1 MKKKDKFSQNDG
13 FNINFDFDD
22 IDFESIGETI
32 KSSVNKAVSSFTK
45 GYKKNLPAA
54 KNPDICEQK
63 PKEKSKSSLLK
74 IGAFI
79 VGSTLFA
86 IGMDTIE
93 NWGLG
98 AKMIGLLC
106 LGGAV
111 AAPVLMWKLSSH
123 YKRLAINYSRYRREL
138 GNSTI
143 ISVRDLASAV
153 SQTEEETIK
162 DLLYFMKQNYFKQ
175 ARIVENDSIFI
186 LDIPTFKLYK
196 ESLGKLPSSN
206 KEELDQKEKLG
217 QVEDLSVHKAEEIIT
232 NCGGILKE
240 MQENSEK
247 ILSQSFRADLAP
259 LFENIRDILNILEK
273 YPDKALGLNKFN
285 DFYMPTAAKLVES
298 YQEFEGLETTDA
310 KILKSMAEIQGSIK
324 TISEAFDKIKVD
336 LISDRAMDVKTDI
349 DTINLVLKQEGLV
362 EGDFE
367 NHE

>member
-1 MKKKDKFSQNDG
+1 MKKKDKYSQKDA

-22 IDFESIGETI
+22 IDFESIGQTI
-32 KSSVNKAVSSFTK
+32 KNSVNYAVSSFSK
-45 GYKKNLPAA
+45 GYNKSLPPA

-74 IGAFI
+74 VGAVF
-79 VGSTLFA
+79 VAMTLFA
-86 IGMDTIE
+86 IGMDQLDYP
-93 NWGLG
+93 GFDSMLLG
-98 AKMIGLLC
+98 FLILA
-106 LGGAV
+106 GAV

-143 ISVRDLASAV
+143 ISIRDLASAV

-196 ESLGKLPSSN
+196 ENLGKIPSY
-206 KEELDQKEKLG
+206 QKEQIEPGEDFDSQKASDILG
-217 QVEDLSVHKAEEIIT
+217 
-232 NCGGILKE
+232 NCGSILRDMEE
-240 MQENSEK
+240 MTRK
-247 ILSQSFRADLAP
+247 ISSPSFKTDLKP

-273 YPDKALGLNKFN
+273 YPEKALALNKFN

-298 YQEFEGLETTDA
+298 YQEFEELETTDP
-310 KILKSMAEIQGSIK
+310 KILRSMAEIDGSIR
-324 TISEAFDKIKVD
+324 TITEAFDKIKVD
-336 LISDRAMDVKTDI
+336 LISDRAMDIKTDI
-349 DTINLVLKQEGLV
+349 DTIRLVLKQEGLV
-362 EGDFE
+362 EGDFKD
-367 NHE
+367 HE

>member
-1 MKKKDKFSQNDG
+1 MKKKDKFSQKEA

-32 KSSVNKAVSSFTK
+32 KNSVNKAVSSFSK

-86 IGMDTIE
+86 IGMDSIE

-143 ISVRDLASAV
+143 ISIRDLASAV

-196 ESLGKLPSSN
+196 ENLGKIPSYE
-206 KEELDQKEKLG
+206 KEQIAQSDDFDSQNASDILG
-217 QVEDLSVHKAEEIIT
+217 NCGSTLRDMEEIAR
-232 NCGGILKE
+232 
-240 MQENSEK
+240 K
-247 ILSQSFRADLAP
+247 ISSPSFKADLAP

-273 YPDKALGLNKFN
+273 YPEKAIALNKFN

-298 YQEFEGLETTDA
+298 YLEFEQIDTSNP
-310 KILKSMAEIQGSIK
+310 KILKSMMEIDGSIK
-324 TISEAFDKIKVD
+324 TITEAFDKIKVD
-336 LISDRAMDVKTDI
+336 LISDRAMDIKTDI
-349 DTINLVLKQEGLV
+349 DTIRLVLKQEGLV
-362 EGDFE
+362 EGDFKD
-367 NHE
+367 HE

>member
-1 MKKKDKFSQNDG
+1 MKKKDKYSKKDS
-13 FNINFDFDD
+13 FNFNFDFDD
-22 IDFESIGETI
+22 IDFESIGQTI
-32 KSSVNKAVSSFTK
+32 KNSVNYAVSSFSK
-45 GYKKNLPAA
+45 GYNQSLPPA

-74 IGAFI
+74 IGAVF
-79 VGSTLFA
+79 VGMTLFA
-86 IGMDTIE
+86 IGMDAFE
-93 NWGLG
+93 SWGLVE
-98 AKMIGLLC
+98 KMIGLLC

-143 ISVRDLASAV
+143 ISIRDLASAV

-196 ESLGKLPSSN
+196 ENLGKIPSYK
-206 KEELDQKEKLG
+206 KEEIG
-217 QVEDLSVHKAEEIIT
+217 QVEDLSTYQAEEIIG
-232 NCGGILKE
+232 NCEKLLEE
-240 MQENSEK
+240 MKKRRDS
-247 ILSQSFRADLAP
+247 ITSLSFNKSLEP
-259 LFENIRDILNILEK
+259 LFENIEDILNIVKK
-273 YPDKALGLNKFN
+273 YPEKAISLNKFN

-298 YQEFEGLETTDA
+298 YQEFEQIDTDDA
-310 KILKSMAEIQGSIK
+310 KILKSMIEIQSSIN
-324 TISEAFDKIKVD
+324 TITEAFDKVKVE

-349 DTINLVLKQEGLV
+349 DTINLVLKQEGLL
-362 EGDFE
+362 EGDFKD
-367 NHE
+367 HE

>member
-32 KSSVNKAVSSFTK
+32 KNSVNKAVSSFTK

-74 IGAFI
+74 IGAIF
-79 VGSTLFA
+79 VGMSLFA
-86 IGMDTIE
+86 IGMDSIE

-111 AAPVLMWKLSSH
+111 AAPVLMWKLSNH

-153 SQTEEETIK
+153 SQTEEETLK

-196 ESLGKLPSSN
+196 ENLGRVPSSK
-206 KEELDQKEKLG
+206 KEEIG
-217 QVEDLSVHKAEEIIT
+217 PVEDLTSHEADEIIE
-232 NCGGILKE
+232 NCTRILRQ
-240 MQENSEK
+240 MQETSEK
-247 ILSQSFRADLAP
+247 ISSTSFKANLNP

-273 YPDKALGLNKFN
+273 YPDKALALNKFN
-285 DFYMPTAAKLVES
+285 DFYMPTSAKLLES
-298 YQEFEGLETTDA
+298 YQEFEELETTDP

-324 TISEAFDKIKVD
+324 TITEAFDRIKVD
-336 LISDRAMDVKTDI
+336 LISDRAMDIKTDI
-349 DTINLVLKQEGLV
+349 DTIRLVLKQEGLV
-362 EGDFE
+362 EGDFKDYE
-367 NHE
+367 

>member
-32 KSSVNKAVSSFTK
+32 KNSVNKAVSSFTK
-45 GYKKNLPAA
+45 GYKRNLPAA

-74 IGAFI
+74 IGAIF
-79 VGSTLFA
+79 VGMTLFA
-86 IGMDTIE
+86 IGMDLFDVP
-93 NWGLG
+93 GLDT
-98 AKMIGLLC
+98 MLLGLLSMA
-106 LGGAV
+106 GAV
-111 AAPVLMWKLSSH
+111 VAPVFMWKLSSH

-143 ISVRDLASAV
+143 ISIRDLASAV

-196 ESLGKLPSSN
+196 ENLGRVPSSK
-206 KEELDQKEKLG
+206 KEEIG
-217 QVEDLSVHKAEEIIT
+217 SVEDLTSHEAGEIIE
-232 NCGGILKE
+232 NCTRILRQ
-240 MQENSEK
+240 MQETSEK
-247 ILSQSFRADLAP
+247 ISSTSFKANLNP

-273 YPDKALGLNKFN
+273 YPDKALALNKFN
-285 DFYMPTAAKLVES
+285 DFYMPTSAKLLES
-298 YQEFEGLETTDA
+298 YQEFEELETTDP

-324 TISEAFDKIKVD
+324 TITEAFDRIKVD
-336 LISDRAMDVKTDI
+336 LISDRAMDIKTDI
-349 DTINLVLKQEGLV
+349 DTIRLVLKQEGLV
-362 EGDFE
+362 EGDFKDYE
-367 NHE
+367 

>member
-1 MKKKDKFSQNDG
+1 MKKKDKYSQKDA
-13 FNINFDFDD
+13 FNVNFDFDN

-32 KSSVNKAVSSFTK
+32 KNSVNKAVSSFSK
-45 GYKKNLPAA
+45 GYKKSLPPA

-63 PKEKSKSSLLK
+63 IREKSNYQLLR
-74 IGAFI
+74 IFSFF
-79 VGSTLFA
+79 VGGSLFA
-86 IGMDTIE
+86 IGMDQFDYPSLASDI
-93 NWGLG
+93 
-98 AKMIGLLC
+98 IGLISLA
-106 LGGAV
+106 GAV

-143 ISVRDLASAV
+143 ISIRDLASAV

-196 ESLGKLPSSN
+196 ENLGKIPSYE
-206 KEELDQKEKLG
+206 KDQIG
-217 QVEDLSVHKAEEIIT
+217 PADDFDTQKASDILA
-232 NCGGILKE
+232 NCGQILKDME
-240 MQENSEK
+240 DRSRK
-247 ILSQSFRADLAP
+247 IQSPSFRADLDP

-273 YPDKALGLNKFN
+273 YPEKAIALNKFN

-298 YQEFEGLETTDA
+298 YHEFEELETTDA
-310 KILKSMAEIQGSIK
+310 KILKSMVEIDGSIK
-324 TISEAFDKIKVD
+324 TITEAFDKIKVD
-336 LISDRAMDVKTDI
+336 LISDRAMDIKTDI

-362 EGDFE
+362 EGDFKD
-367 NHE
+367 HE

>member
-1 MKKKDKFSQNDG
+1 MKKKDKYSQKDN

-22 IDFESIGETI
+22 IDFESIGEII
-32 KSSVNKAVSSFTK
+32 KNSVNKAVSGFSK

-63 PKEKSKSSLLK
+63 TSEKTKSILLK
-74 IGAFI
+74 IGA
-79 VGSTLFA
+79 VLVSMTLFA
-86 IGMDTIE
+86 IGMDALDTREYI
-93 NWGLG
+93 
-98 AKMIGLLC
+98 IGLLF

-138 GNSTI
+138 GSNTI
-143 ISVRDLASAV
+143 ISIRDLASSV

-196 ESLGKLPSSN
+196 ENLGKIPSYK
-206 KEELDQKEKLG
+206 KEEIG
-217 QVEDLSVHKAEEIIT
+217 QVEDLSTYQAEEIIG
-232 NCGGILKE
+232 NCEKLLEE
-240 MQENSEK
+240 MKKRRDS
-247 ILSQSFRADLAP
+247 ITSPSFNKSLEP
-259 LFENIRDILNILEK
+259 LFENIEDILNIVKK
-273 YPDKALGLNKFN
+273 YPEKAINLNKFN

-298 YQEFEGLETTDA
+298 YQEFEQIDTDDA
-310 KILKSMAEIQGSIK
+310 KILKSMVEIQSSIN
-324 TISEAFDKIKVD
+324 TITEAFDKVKVE

-349 DTINLVLKQEGLV
+349 DTINLVLKQEGLL
-362 EGDFE
+362 EGDFTE
-367 NHE
+367 NE

>member
-1 MKKKDKFSQNDG
+1 MKKKDKYSQKDA

-22 IDFESIGETI
+22 IDFESIGQTI
-32 KSSVNKAVSSFTK
+32 KNSVNYAVSSFTK
-45 GYKKNLPAA
+45 GYSKNLPAA

-74 IGAFI
+74 IGAIF
-79 VGSTLFA
+79 VGMTLFA
-86 IGMDTIE
+86 IGMDGIDSP
-93 NWGLG
+93 GLG
-98 AKMIGLLC
+98 SNILGLTILA
-106 LGGAV
+106 GAV
-111 AAPVLMWKLSSH
+111 AAPVFMWKLSNH

-143 ISVRDLASAV
+143 ISIRDLASAV

-196 ESLGKLPSSN
+196 ENLGKIPSY
-206 KEELDQKEKLG
+206 EKEKIEPA
-217 QVEDLSVHKAEEIIT
+217 EDFDAQKASDILT
-232 NCGGILKE
+232 NCGQILMDME
-240 MQENSEK
+240 DRSRK
-247 ILSQSFRADLAP
+247 IQSPSFRADLSP

-273 YPDKALGLNKFN
+273 YPEKAIALNKFN

-298 YQEFEGLETTDA
+298 YQEFEQIDTNDP
-310 KILKSMAEIQGSIK
+310 KILKSMVEIDGSIK
-324 TISEAFDKIKVD
+324 TIAEAFDKIKVD
-336 LISDRAMDVKTDI
+336 LISDRAMDIKTDI

-362 EGDFE
+362 EGDFKD
-367 NHE
+367 HE